1 MLKLDFPLVLENFF
15 RWWGTELLAFLPEKV
30 RALLRRSSERLVA
43 LPSGDAVSLLLES
56 TEGERAFGIFALDEE
71 GRRLREETL
80 AKEPLLQ
87 NPERVLRL
95 RRGQALRKLITL
107 PAATEENLR
116 QVAGFE
122 MNRYTPFHADQVF
135 YDVRVIDRN
144 SAANQIT
151 AELVFIPRKSLEALY
166 EEMVAWGFQPVVVD
180 HEEAVSAGARQRFNL
195 LPEHLRPAAPKGPR
209 ILNTLLSALLFILAA
224 TSAALPL
231 WFDYR
236 LIDDLQERVGRE
248 GRLAK
253 EVETIKEEAD
263 LLIGQTG
270 ALLDKKQQEPA
281 LVDML
286 NELTSLLPDNT
297 WLTSFQ
303 YQDRRLQI
311 QGQSPAASALI
322 EIIEASPLFQNTS
335 FVSPVTQDRASGL
348 ERFQISMQVTARGQD
363 GKTE

>member
-15 RWWGTELLAFLPEKV
+15 RWWGAELLTFLPEKG
-30 RALLRRSSERLVA
+30 RALLRRDSERLVA

-56 TEGERAFGIFALDEE
+56 VEGERALGVFAFDEE
-71 GRRLREETL
+71 GRRLREEVL
-80 AKEPLLQ
+80 AKDPLLR

-253 EVETIKEEAD
+253 EVEAIKEEAD

-348 ERFQISMQVTARGQD
+348 ERFQISTQVTARGQD